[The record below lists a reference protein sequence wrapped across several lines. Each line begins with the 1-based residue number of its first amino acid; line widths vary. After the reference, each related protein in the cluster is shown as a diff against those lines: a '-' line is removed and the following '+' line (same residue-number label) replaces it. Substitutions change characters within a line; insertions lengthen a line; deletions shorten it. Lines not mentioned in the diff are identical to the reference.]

1 MSMNLVPAQLRAAMQ
16 RVAAVAEQVETVIH
30 GKHEEVLLSLVPLM
44 AGGHLLLQDVPGV
57 GKSTLAQALG
67 QSIGATFSR
76 IQFTS
81 DLLPA
86 DILGVNVFEAGVG
99 DFRFRQGP
107 VFANIVMADEI
118 NRASPKTQ
126 SALLEAMNDR
136 QVSIDGTTWKLP
148 DPFFVIATQN
158 PVEYAG
164 TYPLPES
171 ELDRFLLCMAIG
183 YPDTD
188 AERRILAERPIR
200 QHNTPLEPVATVED
214 VLQVQESVDHV
225 TVAPA
230 ILDYLLAFVH
240 ATRDEPLFEVGVSP
254 RGSIDLLR
262 SVRAWALLQGRAFV
276 VPDDIKTMAPFVVA
290 HRIVRRGSR
299 RGATQADLSHVFDRV
314 PAPA

>member
-1 MSMNLVPAQLRAAMQ
+1 
-16 RVAAVAEQVETVIH
+16 
-30 GKHEEVLLSLVPLM
+30 VPLI

-86 DILGVNVFEAGVG
+86 DILGVNVFEAGAG
-99 DFRFRQGP
+99 EFRFRQGP

-200 QHNTPLEPVATVED
+200 QHNAPLEPVATVED
-214 VLQVQESVDHV
+214 VLQMQESVDHV

-262 SVRAWALLQGRAFV
+262 SVRAWALLQGRTFV

-299 RGATQADLSHVFDRV
+299 RGATQADLSHVFERV

>member
-1 MSMNLVPAQLRAAMQ
+1 MKT
-16 RVAAVAEQVETVIH
+16 VAAIAASVETVVR
-30 GKHEEVLLSLVPLM
+30 GKHEQVLLALVPM
-44 AGGHLLLQDVPGV
+44 IAGGHLLLQDVPGV

-67 QSIGATFSR
+67 QSIGASYSR

-86 DILGVNVFEAGVG
+86 DILGVNVFEAATGE
-99 DFRFRQGP
+99 FRFRRGP
-107 VFANIVMADEI
+107 IFANVVMADEI

-136 QVSIDGTTWKLP
+136 RVSIDGTTWDLP
-148 DPFFVIATQN
+148 EPFFVIATQN

-171 ELDRFLLCMAIG
+171 ELDRFQLCMGIG
-183 YPDTD
+183 YPDTE
-188 AERRILAERPIR
+188 AERRILTERPVR
-200 QHNTPLEPVATVED
+200 QHVMRLDPVASVEE
-214 VLQVQESVDHV
+214 VLEVQDAVDRV

-230 ILDYLLAFVH
+230 ILDYLLAFVQ
-240 ATRDEPLFEVGVSP
+240 ATRGEELFEVGVSP

-262 SVRAWALLQGRAFV
+262 AVRAWALLQGRVFV
-276 VPDDIKTMAPFVVA
+276 VPDDIKTMAPYVVA
-290 HRIVRRGSR
+290 HRIVRRSSR
-299 RGATQADLSHVFDRV
+299 KGASRSDVNSIFEQV

>member
-1 MSMNLVPAQLRAAMQ
+1 MPHQLQPAMKT
-16 RVAAVAEQVETVIH
+16 VAAIAASVETVVR
-30 GKHEEVLLSLVPLM
+30 GKHEQVLLALVPM
-44 AGGHLLLQDVPGV
+44 IAGGHLLLQDVPGV

-67 QSIGATFSR
+67 QSIGASYSR

-86 DILGVNVFEAGVG
+86 DILGVNVFEAATGE
-99 DFRFRQGP
+99 FRFRRGP
-107 VFANIVMADEI
+107 IFANVVMADEI

-136 QVSIDGTTWKLP
+136 RVSIDGTTWDLP
-148 DPFFVIATQN
+148 EPFFVIATQN

-171 ELDRFLLCMAIG
+171 ELDRFQLCMGIG
-183 YPDTD
+183 YPDTE
-188 AERRILAERPIR
+188 AERRILTERPVR
-200 QHNTPLEPVATVED
+200 QHVVRLDPVASVEE
-214 VLQVQESVDHV
+214 VLEVQDAVDRV

-230 ILDYLLAFVH
+230 ILNYLLAFVQ
-240 ATRDEPLFEVGVSP
+240 ATRGEELFEVGVSP

-262 SVRAWALLQGRAFV
+262 AVRAWALLQGRVFV
-276 VPDDIKTMAPFVVA
+276 VPDDVKTMAPYVVA

-299 RGATQADLSHVFDRV
+299 KGASRSDVNHIFEQV

>member
-1 MSMNLVPAQLRAAMQ
+1 VNMNAVPAQLQAAMH
-16 RVAAVAEQVETVIH
+16 RVTAVAGQVETVIH
-30 GKHEEVLLSLVPLM
+30 GKHDEVLLSLVPLI

-86 DILGVNVFEAGVG
+86 DILGVNVFEAGAG
-99 DFRFRQGP
+99 EFRFRQGP

>member
-1 MSMNLVPAQLRAAMQ
+1 MPHQLQPAMKT
-16 RVAAVAEQVETVIH
+16 VAAIAASVETVVR
-30 GKHEEVLLSLVPLM
+30 GKHEQVLLALVPM
-44 AGGHLLLQDVPGV
+44 IAGGHLLLQDVPGV

-67 QSIGATFSR
+67 QSIGASYSR

-86 DILGVNVFEAGVG
+86 DILGVNVFEAATGE
-99 DFRFRQGP
+99 FRFRRGP
-107 VFANIVMADEI
+107 IFANVVMADEI

-136 QVSIDGTTWKLP
+136 RVSIDGTTWDLP
-148 DPFFVIATQN
+148 EPFFVIATQN

-171 ELDRFLLCMAIG
+171 ELDRFQLCMGIG
-183 YPDTD
+183 YPDTE
-188 AERRILAERPIR
+188 AERRILTERPVR
-200 QHNTPLEPVATVED
+200 QHVVRLDPVASVEE
-214 VLQVQESVDHV
+214 VLEVQDAVDRV

-230 ILDYLLAFVH
+230 ILNYLLAFVQ
-240 ATRDEPLFEVGVSP
+240 ATRGEELFEVGVSP

-262 SVRAWALLQGRAFV
+262 AVRAWALLQGRVFV
-276 VPDDIKTMAPFVVA
+276 VPDDIKTMAPYVVA

-299 RGATQADLSHVFDRV
+299 KGASRSDVNHIFEQV

>member
-1 MSMNLVPAQLRAAMQ
+1 MSHQLKPAMNT
-16 RVAAVAEQVETVIH
+16 VAAIAASVETVVH
-30 GKHEEVLLSLVPLM
+30 GKHGEVLLALVPM
-44 AGGHLLLQDVPGV
+44 IAGGHLLLQDVPGV

-67 QSIGATFSR
+67 QSIGASYSR

-86 DILGVNVFEAGVG
+86 DILGVNVFEAATGE
-99 DFRFRQGP
+99 FRFRRGP
-107 VFANIVMADEI
+107 IFANVVMADEI

-136 QVSIDGTTWKLP
+136 RVSIDGTTWDLP
-148 DPFFVIATQN
+148 EPFFVIATQN

-171 ELDRFLLCMAIG
+171 ELDRFQLCMGIG
-183 YPDTD
+183 YPDTE
-188 AERRILAERPIR
+188 AERRILTERPVR
-200 QHNTPLEPVATVED
+200 QHVVRLDPVASVEQ
-214 VLQVQESVDHV
+214 VLEVQDAVDSV

-240 ATRDEPLFEVGVSP
+240 ATRAEELFEVGVSP

-262 SVRAWALLQGRAFV
+262 AVRAWALLQGRVFV
-276 VPDDIKTMAPFVVA
+276 VPDDVKTMAPYVVA

-299 RGATQADLSHVFDRV
+299 RGASRSDVNHIFEQV

>member
-1 MSMNLVPAQLRAAMQ
+1 MSHQLQPAMKT
-16 RVAAVAEQVETVIH
+16 VAAIAASVETVVR
-30 GKHEEVLLSLVPLM
+30 GKHGQVLLALVPM
-44 AGGHLLLQDVPGV
+44 IAGGHLLLQDVPGV

-67 QSIGATFSR
+67 QSIGASYSR

-86 DILGVNVFEAGVG
+86 DILGVNVFEAATGE
-99 DFRFRQGP
+99 FRFRPGP
-107 VFANIVMADEI
+107 IFANVVMADEI

-136 QVSIDGTTWKLP
+136 RISIDGTTWELP

-158 PVEYAG
+158 PIEYTG

-171 ELDRFLLCMAIG
+171 ELDRFQLCTGIG

-188 AERRILAERPIR
+188 AERRILMERPVR
-200 QHNTPLEPVATVED
+200 QHSIRLEPVVSIQE
-214 VLQVQESVDHV
+214 VLDAQDAVDAV

-230 ILDYLLAFVH
+230 VLDYLIAFVQT
-240 ATRDEPLFEVGVSP
+240 TRSEKLFEVGVSP
-254 RGSIDLLR
+254 RGAIDLLKA
-262 SVRAWALLQGRAFV
+262 VRAWALLQGRTFV
-276 VPDDIKTMAPFVVA
+276 IPDDVKAMAPYVTA
-290 HRIVRRGSR
+290 HRILRRGSR
-299 RGATQADLSHVFDRV
+299 KGASDADIDHIFEQV

>member
-1 MSMNLVPAQLRAAMQ
+1 MKT
-16 RVAAVAEQVETVIH
+16 VAAIAASVETVVH
-30 GKHEEVLLSLVPLM
+30 GKHEEVQLALVPM
-44 AGGHLLLQDVPGV
+44 IAGGHLLLQDVPGV

-67 QSIGATFSR
+67 QSIGASYSR

-86 DILGVNVFEAGVG
+86 DILGVNVFEAATGE
-99 DFRFRQGP
+99 FRFRRGP
-107 VFANIVMADEI
+107 IFANVVMADEI

-126 SALLEAMNDR
+126 SALLDAMNDR
-136 QVSIDGTTWKLP
+136 RVSIDGTTWDLP
-148 DPFFVIATQN
+148 EPFFVIATQN

-171 ELDRFLLCMAIG
+171 ELDRFQLCMGIG
-183 YPDTD
+183 YPDTE
-188 AERRILAERPIR
+188 AERRILTERPVR
-200 QHNTPLEPVATVED
+200 QHVVRLDPVASVEQ
-214 VLQVQESVDHV
+214 VLEVQDAVDTV

-240 ATRDEPLFEVGVSP
+240 ATRGEELFEVGVSP

-262 SVRAWALLQGRAFV
+262 AGRAWALLQGRVFV
-276 VPDDIKTMAPFVVA
+276 VPDDIKTMAPYVVA

-299 RGATQADLSHVFDRV
+299 KGASRSDVNHIFEQV

>member
-1 MSMNLVPAQLRAAMQ
+1 MPHQLQPAMKT
-16 RVAAVAEQVETVIH
+16 VAAIAASVETVVR
-30 GKHEEVLLSLVPLM
+30 GKHEQVLLALVPM
-44 AGGHLLLQDVPGV
+44 IAGGHLLLQDVPGV

-67 QSIGATFSR
+67 QSIGASYSR

-86 DILGVNVFEAGVG
+86 DILGVNVFEAATGE
-99 DFRFRQGP
+99 FRFRRGP
-107 VFANIVMADEI
+107 IFANVVMADEI

-136 QVSIDGTTWKLP
+136 RVSIDGTTWDLP
-148 DPFFVIATQN
+148 EPFFVIATQN

-171 ELDRFLLCMAIG
+171 ELDRFQLCMGIG
-183 YPDTD
+183 YPDTE
-188 AERRILAERPIR
+188 AERRILTERPVR
-200 QHNTPLEPVATVED
+200 QHVMRLDPVASVEE
-214 VLQVQESVDHV
+214 VLEVQDAVDRV

-230 ILDYLLAFVH
+230 ILDYLLAFVQ
-240 ATRDEPLFEVGVSP
+240 ATRGEELFEVGVSP

-262 SVRAWALLQGRAFV
+262 AVRAWALLQGRVFV
-276 VPDDIKTMAPFVVA
+276 VPDDIKTMAPYVVA
-290 HRIVRRGSR
+290 HRIVRRSSR
-299 RGATQADLSHVFDRV
+299 KGASRSDVNSIFEQV

>member
-1 MSMNLVPAQLRAAMQ
+1 MSGMPHQLQPAMKT
-16 RVAAVAEQVETVIH
+16 VAAIAASVETVVR
-30 GKHEEVLLSLVPLM
+30 GKHEQVLLALVPM
-44 AGGHLLLQDVPGV
+44 IAGGHLLLQDVPGV

-67 QSIGATFSR
+67 QSIGASYSR

-86 DILGVNVFEAGVG
+86 DILGVNVFEAATGE
-99 DFRFRQGP
+99 FRFRRGP
-107 VFANIVMADEI
+107 IFANVVMADEI

-136 QVSIDGTTWKLP
+136 RVSIDGTTWDLP
-148 DPFFVIATQN
+148 EPFFVIATQN

-171 ELDRFLLCMAIG
+171 ELDRFQLCMGIG
-183 YPDTD
+183 YPDTE
-188 AERRILAERPIR
+188 AERRILTERPVR
-200 QHNTPLEPVATVED
+200 QHVMRLDPVASVEE
-214 VLQVQESVDHV
+214 VLEVQDAVDRV

-230 ILDYLLAFVH
+230 ILDYLLAFVQ
-240 ATRDEPLFEVGVSP
+240 ATRGEELFEVGVSP

-262 SVRAWALLQGRAFV
+262 AVRAWALLQGRVFV
-276 VPDDIKTMAPFVVA
+276 VPDDIKTMAPYVVA

-299 RGATQADLSHVFDRV
+299 KGASRSDVNRIFEQV

>member
-1 MSMNLVPAQLRAAMQ
+1 MSGMPHQLQPAMKT
-16 RVAAVAEQVETVIH
+16 VAAIAASVETVVR
-30 GKHEEVLLSLVPLM
+30 GKHEQVLLALVPM
-44 AGGHLLLQDVPGV
+44 IAGGHLLLQDVPGV

-67 QSIGATFSR
+67 QSIGASYSR

-86 DILGVNVFEAGVG
+86 DILGVNVFEAATGE
-99 DFRFRQGP
+99 FRFRRGP
-107 VFANIVMADEI
+107 IFANVVMADEI

-136 QVSIDGTTWKLP
+136 RVSIDGTTWDLP
-148 DPFFVIATQN
+148 EPFFVIATQN

-171 ELDRFLLCMAIG
+171 ELDRFQLCMGIG
-183 YPDTD
+183 YPDTE
-188 AERRILAERPIR
+188 AERRILTERPVR
-200 QHNTPLEPVATVED
+200 QHVMRLDPVASVEE
-214 VLQVQESVDHV
+214 VLEVQDAVDRV

-230 ILDYLLAFVH
+230 ILDYLLAFVQ
-240 ATRDEPLFEVGVSP
+240 ATRGEELFEVGVSP

-262 SVRAWALLQGRAFV
+262 AVRAWALLQGRVFV
-276 VPDDIKTMAPFVVA
+276 VPDDIKTMAPYVVA
-290 HRIVRRGSR
+290 HRIVRRSSR
-299 RGATQADLSHVFDRV
+299 KGASRSDVNRIFEQV

>member
-1 MSMNLVPAQLRAAMQ
+1 MSHQLQPAMKTVVAIAAS
-16 RVAAVAEQVETVIH
+16 VETVVR
-30 GKHEEVLLSLVPLM
+30 GKHEQVMLALVPM
-44 AGGHLLLQDVPGV
+44 IAGGHLLLQDVPGV

-67 QSIGATFSR
+67 RSIGASYSR

-86 DILGVNVFEAGVG
+86 DILGVNVFEAATGE
-99 DFRFRQGP
+99 FRFRRGP
-107 VFANIVMADEI
+107 IFANVVMADEI

-136 QVSIDGTTWKLP
+136 RVSIDGTTWELP
-148 DPFFVIATQN
+148 EPFFVIATQN
-158 PVEYAG
+158 PIEYAG

-171 ELDRFLLCMAIG
+171 ELDRFQLCMGIG
-183 YPDTD
+183 YPDTE
-188 AERRILAERPIR
+188 AERLILTERPVR
-200 QHNTPLEPVATVED
+200 QHAVRLDPVASVEE
-214 VLQVQESVDHV
+214 VLEVQDAVDSI

-230 ILDYLLAFVH
+230 LMDYLLAFVQ
-240 ATRDEPLFEVGVSP
+240 ATRSEELFEVGVSP

-262 SVRAWALLQGRAFV
+262 AVRAWALLQGRAFV
-276 VPDDIKTMAPFVVA
+276 VPDDVKMMAPYVVA

-299 RGATQADLSHVFDRV
+299 KGASRSDVNHIFEQV

>member
-200 QHNTPLEPVATVED
+200 QRNAPLEPVATVDD
-214 VLQVQESVDHV
+214 VLKMQEAVDQV

-240 ATRDEPLFEVGVSP
+240 ATREEPLFEVGVSP

-276 VPDDIKTMAPFVVA
+276 VPDDIKTMVPFVVA

-299 RGATQADLSHVFDRV
+299 RGATQADLGHVFERV

>member
-1 MSMNLVPAQLRAAMQ
+1 MPHQLQPAMKT
-16 RVAAVAEQVETVIH
+16 VAAIAASVETVVR
-30 GKHEEVLLSLVPLM
+30 GKHEQVLLALVPM
-44 AGGHLLLQDVPGV
+44 IAGGHLLLQDVPGV

-67 QSIGATFSR
+67 QSIGASYSR

-86 DILGVNVFEAGVG
+86 DILGVNVFEAVTGE
-99 DFRFRQGP
+99 FRFRRGP
-107 VFANIVMADEI
+107 IFANVVMADEI

-136 QVSIDGTTWKLP
+136 RVSIDGTTWDLP
-148 DPFFVIATQN
+148 EPFFVIATQN

-171 ELDRFLLCMAIG
+171 ELDRFQLCMGIG
-183 YPDTD
+183 YPDTE
-188 AERRILAERPIR
+188 AERRILTERPVR
-200 QHNTPLEPVATVED
+200 QRVVRLDPVASVEE
-214 VLQVQESVDHV
+214 VLEVQDAVDRV

-230 ILDYLLAFVH
+230 ILNYLLAFVQ
-240 ATRDEPLFEVGVSP
+240 ATRGEELFEVGVSP

-262 SVRAWALLQGRAFV
+262 AVRAWALLQGRVFV
-276 VPDDIKTMAPFVVA
+276 VPDDIKTMAPYVVA

-299 RGATQADLSHVFDRV
+299 KGASRSDVNHIFEQV

>member
-1 MSMNLVPAQLRAAMQ
+1 KHEQVLLALVPM
-16 RVAAVAEQVETVIH
+16 I
-30 GKHEEVLLSLVPLM
+30 

-67 QSIGATFSR
+67 QSIGASYSR

-86 DILGVNVFEAGVG
+86 DILGVNVFEAVTGE
-99 DFRFRQGP
+99 FRFRRGP
-107 VFANIVMADEI
+107 IFANVVMADEI

-136 QVSIDGTTWKLP
+136 RVSIDGTTWDLP
-148 DPFFVIATQN
+148 EPFFVIATQN

-171 ELDRFLLCMAIG
+171 ELDRFQLCMGIG
-183 YPDTD
+183 YPDTE
-188 AERRILAERPIR
+188 AERRILTERPVR
-200 QHNTPLEPVATVED
+200 QRVVRLDPVASVEE
-214 VLQVQESVDHV
+214 VLEVQDAVDRV

-230 ILDYLLAFVH
+230 ILNYLLAFVQ
-240 ATRDEPLFEVGVSP
+240 ATRGEELFEVGVSP

-262 SVRAWALLQGRAFV
+262 AVRAWALLQGRVFV
-276 VPDDIKTMAPFVVA
+276 VPDDIKTMAPYVVA

-299 RGATQADLSHVFDRV
+299 KGASRSDVNHIFEQV

>member
-1 MSMNLVPAQLRAAMQ
+1 MSVISHQLQSAMKT
-16 RVAAVAEQVETVIH
+16 VAAIAANVETVVR
-30 GKHEEVLLSLVPLM
+30 GKHEQVVLALVPM
-44 AGGHLLLQDVPGV
+44 IAGGHLLLQDVPGV

-67 QSIGATFSR
+67 QSIGSSYSR

-86 DILGVNVFEAGVG
+86 DILGVNVFEAATGE
-99 DFRFRQGP
+99 FRFRRGP
-107 VFANIVMADEI
+107 IFANVVMADEI

-136 QVSIDGTTWKLP
+136 RVSIDGTTWDLP
-148 DPFFVIATQN
+148 EPFFVIATQN

-171 ELDRFLLCMAIG
+171 ELDRFQLCMGIG
-183 YPDTD
+183 YPDTE
-188 AERRILAERPIR
+188 AERRILTERPVR
-200 QHNTPLEPVATVED
+200 QHSVRLHPVASVEE
-214 VLQVQESVDHV
+214 VLEVQDAVDTV

-230 ILDYLLAFVH
+230 VLDYVLAFVQ
-240 ATRDEPLFEVGVSP
+240 ATRREELFEVGVSP

-262 SVRAWALLQGRAFV
+262 AVRAWALLQGRAFV
-276 VPDDIKTMAPFVVA
+276 VPDDVKMMAPYVVA

-299 RGATQADLSHVFDRV
+299 KGASRSDVNHIFEQV
-314 PAPA
+314 PAPV